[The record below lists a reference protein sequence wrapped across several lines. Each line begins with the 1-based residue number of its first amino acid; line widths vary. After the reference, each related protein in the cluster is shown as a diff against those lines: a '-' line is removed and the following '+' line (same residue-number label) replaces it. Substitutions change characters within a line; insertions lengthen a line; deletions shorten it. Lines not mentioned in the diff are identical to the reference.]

1 MNIVLILLL
10 LLIVVILIW
19 ALFGTSEKIIEHE
32 KHDTPDVLLRR
43 RATDREIEEKYPD
56 RRVPLRRKTDAETLE
71 EIREIDD
78 EFKLP
83 YLTDEIIS
91 EASRFR
97 VYRRTLINAEIYAR
111 KADFTTAISLYEG
124 VNSRINDIETN
135 QKIEANIDYLK
146 HYREYLAAKK
156 EEKRSIETPGA
167 KKSRELKLSLDGP
180 ITIPDKIQIG
190 LTAPIQQPAPPP
202 IDIDRIVEQIAQKFK
217 EEELF
222 GKRDTGEIE
231 RYRDEINR
239 LEKKVDE
246 LSHIERLAESERKPT
261 IIEAKYE
268 SPVPLILDPKP
279 ILDLLEKIPKPKQ
292 EIPGA
297 ESPVEQAITP
307 PPDEIRDAVELRE
320 ESPAEEI
327 PVSPDAGESS
337 SPEIQ
342 EEAEPH
348 TPVVEDSA
356 SYDNRQP
363 DDYTAQ
369 TSSLE
374 APAESEPSPPAIEE
388 KEERITEIVS
398 RKEDENVD
406 EWELLSRYEE
416 EEKASVEDMSD
427 EDIFAKILAGD
438 SQKRKDTYEIIGD
451 KKTPK
456 TAEYDVQDRE
466 FELKQREEEKF
477 YEKFLQHHKRIRRE
491 LPILKVSY
499 DFSKLPD
506 EFSLAREKNILEYSY
521 YKYKPM
527 LEKANEYLQKRKVKD
542 AINYYKVVMAQNIP
556 PEFKTMIRTNIND
569 LTEYLEKF
577 LSAD

>member
-135 QKIEANIDYLK
+135 QKIEADIDYLK

>member
-246 LSHIERLAESERKPT
+246 LSHIERLA
-261 IIEAKYE
+261 
-268 SPVPLILDPKP
+268 
-279 ILDLLEKIPKPKQ
+279 
-292 EIPGA
+292 
-297 ESPVEQAITP
+297 
-307 PPDEIRDAVELRE
+307 
-320 ESPAEEI
+320 
-327 PVSPDAGESS
+327 
-337 SPEIQ
+337 
-342 EEAEPH
+342 
-348 TPVVEDSA
+348 
-356 SYDNRQP
+356 
-363 DDYTAQ
+363 
-369 TSSLE
+369 
-374 APAESEPSPPAIEE
+374 
-388 KEERITEIVS
+388 
-398 RKEDENVD
+398 
-406 EWELLSRYEE
+406 
-416 EEKASVEDMSD
+416 
-427 EDIFAKILAGD
+427 
-438 SQKRKDTYEIIGD
+438 
-451 KKTPK
+451 
-456 TAEYDVQDRE
+456 
-466 FELKQREEEKF
+466 
-477 YEKFLQHHKRIRRE
+477 
-491 LPILKVSY
+491 
-499 DFSKLPD
+499 
-506 EFSLAREKNILEYSY
+506 
-521 YKYKPM
+521 
-527 LEKANEYLQKRKVKD
+527 
-542 AINYYKVVMAQNIP
+542 
-556 PEFKTMIRTNIND
+556 
-569 LTEYLEKF
+569 
-577 LSAD
+577 